1 VNPTPDQ
8 ILQITPLPKESN
20 SLEPKSSSAGWAIF
34 WLILFTPWG
43 WYLVWKR
50 TTWSVGVKL
59 AVILVTAVIF
69 IGLLIETQLI
79 SSQIAGSAIDMIS
92 LPM

>member
-1 VNPTPDQ
+1 MEPTPEQ
-8 ILQITPLPKESN
+8 ILQINTLPKDSAAPQ
-20 SLEPKSSSAGWAIF
+20 PKTSSVGWVIF

-50 TTWSVGVKL
+50 TNWSVGVKL
-59 AVILVTAVIF
+59 AVILVTATIF